1 MNMKRNIKEDIVA
14 IGKRIYEASLNG
26 SYGGNFSVR
35 DEDYI
40 YITPAGLPK
49 DILEY
54 TDILV
59 IDFKGAVLEGEGKPS
74 TEVLFHIMTYKK
86 RENIKAIIHA
96 HPPFATGFSIAGI
109 DIGNN
114 INEES
119 SIILG
124 KIPVLPYEVTSSISL
139 AEEVSENLQKCNAVL
154 LSNHGAITVAE
165 NLEKAFRRMEE
176 LENLCKMI
184 FVAKIMGGI
193 KTIPPDKLKK
203 LFDLQK
209 QRENSAK

>member
-1 MNMKRNIKEDIVA
+1 MKRNIKEDIVA
-14 IGKRIYEASLNG
+14 IGKRLYEASLNG

-86 RENIKAIIHA
+86 REGIKAIIHA

-165 NLEKAFRRMEE
+165 NIEKAFRRMEE

-184 FVAKIMGGI
+184 FVAKIMGGV

>member
-14 IGKRIYEASLNG
+14 IGKRLYEASLNG

-86 RENIKAIIHA
+86 REGIKAIIHA

-184 FVAKIMGGI
+184 FVAKIMGGV

>member
-1 MNMKRNIKEDIVA
+1 MKRNIKEDIVA
-14 IGKRIYEASLNG
+14 IGKRLYEASLNG

-86 RENIKAIIHA
+86 REGIKAIIHA

-124 KIPVLPYEVTSSISL
+124 KIPVLPYEITSSISL

-184 FVAKIMGGI
+184 FVAKIMGGV

>member
-1 MNMKRNIKEDIVA
+1 MKRNIKEDIVA
-14 IGKRIYEASLNG
+14 IGKRLYEASLNG

-86 RENIKAIIHA
+86 REGIKAIIHA

-184 FVAKIMGGI
+184 FVAKIMGGV